1 MAQEALKTEGTKS
14 EETKPEEKVFKTE
27 EMVLNMGPQHPSTHG
42 VLRFVVYTDG
52 EVMRKAVPDIGYL
65 HRGIE
70 KIAEMV
76 GWYGFMPYTD
86 RIDYVAA
93 MTANEGYA
101 MAVEKLA
108 GLEVPKR
115 AYYLRTI
122 SSEFN
127 RISSHLIAVGALG
140 LDMGAATPFVH
151 AIREREGINDL
162 LESLCGARLT
172 YNYVRIGG
180 VSYDLPYGFIDKSIE
195 FLDHF
200 EPIIDEYDR
209 LLTDNKIFR
218 ERLANVATVSREDA
232 INWGLVGPNLRGSG
246 FKYDVRKDVP
256 YSVYSEFDF
265 EVPVGKGE
273 AGSVGDCF
281 DRYQVRMFE
290 MIESCKILRQCLKKL
305 KDTPEGDVLA
315 KMPRK
320 LKPPKGECLIRLESA
335 RGDMAYW
342 VVSDGTDM
350 PYRVHCRTGSF
361 TAMGMIEKIS
371 HGLMIADL
379 VAVIG
384 SFDIVAP
391 EVDR

>member
-1 MAQEALKTEGTKS
+1 MSQPAQKLENEQGN
-14 EETKPEEKVFKTE
+14 FKTE

-42 VLRFVVYTDG
+42 VLRFEVYTDG

-70 KIAEMV
+70 KIAEKV
-76 GWYGFMPYTD
+76 GYHGFMPYTD

-93 MTANEGYA
+93 MTANQGYA

-108 GLEVPKR
+108 GIVVPKR
-115 AYYLRTI
+115 AEYLRTVA
-122 SSEFN
+122 SEIN

-140 LDMGAATPFVH
+140 MDMGAATPFLH
-151 AIREREGINDL
+151 AIRERETINDL

-180 VSYDLPYGFIDKSIE
+180 VSYDLPEGFIPRCRE

-200 EPIIDEYDR
+200 EPIVDEFNN
-209 LLTDNKIFR
+209 LLTGNKIFR
-218 ERLANVATVSREDA
+218 ERLANVAVISKEDA
-232 INWGLVGPNLRGSG
+232 INYGLVGPNLRGSG
-246 FKYDVRKDVP
+246 FKYDLRRDEP
-256 YSVYSEFDF
+256 YSVYPELAF
-265 EVPVGKGE
+265 EIPIGRGE
-273 AGSVGDCF
+273 AGAVGDCF
-281 DRYQVRMFE
+281 DRYIVRIVE
-290 MIESCKILRQCLKKL
+290 MKESVKILRQCLDWL
-305 KDTPEGDVLA
+305 EGSPEGDILGDV
-315 KMPRK
+315 PRK
-320 LKPPKGECLIRLESA
+320 LKPKKGEAMVRIESA
-335 RGDMAYW
+335 RGDMSYW

-361 TAMGMIEKIS
+361 TSMGIIEKVS
-371 HGLMIADL
+371 AGLMISDL